1 MNINEPATPS
11 KQNNSSAAIF
21 PAKRLVPVPFV
32 LGVLLFLA
40 PFIDIRCNDVS
51 LQQVSGVGL
60 ATGFEIKTRDNSL
73 LGKLDAD
80 NDILIRKSGKREGN
94 FYALAAMILGLG
106 GFIISLMK
114 FKGKEI
120 WTVIAGIGAAAALI
134 GLMINIRSQLRLD
147 LSLRNDD
154 TNISLV
160 VQFTPWYYVAVI
172 AFLVGAF
179 LSYRNSVDNK
189 SSTV

>member
-1 MNINEPATPS
+1 MNISEPATPS

-160 VQFTPWYYVAVI
+160 VQFTPWYYLAVI

>member
-1 MNINEPATPS
+1 MNISEPATPS

-21 PAKRLVPVPFV
+21 PAKKLVPVPFV

-106 GFIISLMK
+106 GFVISLMK

-160 VQFTPWYYVAVI
+160 VQFTPWYYLAVI

>member
-11 KQNNSSAAIF
+11 KQNNSSATIF

-179 LSYRNSVDNK
+179 LGYRTSK
-189 SSTV
+189 GTT

>member
-1 MNINEPATPS
+1 MNISEPATPPN
-11 KQNNSSAAIF
+11 QNNSSAAIF

-73 LGKLDAD
+73 LAKLDAD

-147 LSLRNDD
+147 LSLRNHD

-160 VQFTPWYYVAVI
+160 VQFTPWYYLAVI

>member
-1 MNINEPATPS
+1 
-11 KQNNSSAAIF
+11 
-21 PAKRLVPVPFV
+21 
-32 LGVLLFLA
+32 
-40 PFIDIRCNDVS
+40 
-51 LQQVSGVGL
+51 
-60 ATGFEIKTRDNSL
+60 
-73 LGKLDAD
+73 
-80 NDILIRKSGKREGN
+80 EGN

-134 GLMINIRSQLRLD
+134 WLMINIRSQLRLD

-160 VQFTPWYYVAVI
+160 VQFTPWYYLAVI

>member
-160 VQFTPWYYVAVI
+160 VQFTPWYYLAVI
-172 AFLVGAF
+172 AFLIGAF